1 MRPAQSPPLTRFALG
16 RKFAEL
22 VVAIAVGLHLKGST
36 MSRKLLL
43 LLAVIMVCNTVAANA
58 SLVSHK
64 GPPPRCNINPN
75 DPRCRNN

>member
-1 MRPAQSPPLTRFALG
+1 
-16 RKFAEL
+16 
-22 VVAIAVGLHLKGST
+22 

-43 LLAVIMVCNTVAANA
+43 LLAVTMVCNTVAASA
-58 SLVSHK
+58 SLVAQK

>member
-1 MRPAQSPPLTRFALG
+1 
-16 RKFAEL
+16 
-22 VVAIAVGLHLKGST
+22 

-43 LLAVIMVCNTVAANA
+43 LLAVTMMCNTAAAYA
-58 SLVSHK
+58 SLFSHN

>member
-1 MRPAQSPPLTRFALG
+1 
-16 RKFAEL
+16 
-22 VVAIAVGLHLKGST
+22 

-58 SLVSHK
+58 SLVAHK

>member
-1 MRPAQSPPLTRFALG
+1 
-16 RKFAEL
+16 
-22 VVAIAVGLHLKGST
+22 

-43 LLAVIMVCNTVAANA
+43 LLAVTMVCNTVAANA
-58 SLVSHK
+58 SLVARK

>member
-1 MRPAQSPPLTRFALG
+1 
-16 RKFAEL
+16 
-22 VVAIAVGLHLKGST
+22 

-58 SLVSHK
+58 SLVARK
-64 GPPPRCNINPN
+64 GPPPRCNIHPN

>member
-1 MRPAQSPPLTRFALG
+1 
-16 RKFAEL
+16 
-22 VVAIAVGLHLKGST
+22 

-43 LLAVIMVCNTVAANA
+43 LLAVFMVCNTVAANA
-58 SLVSHK
+58 SLAHK

>member
-1 MRPAQSPPLTRFALG
+1 
-16 RKFAEL
+16 
-22 VVAIAVGLHLKGST
+22 

-43 LLAVIMVCNTVAANA
+43 VLSLIMVGNLVAANI
-58 SLVSHK
+58 SLAARN